1 MFDLDLCS
9 RWGLT
14 FRVGGR
20 GSRAAPPLRLYLWLL
35 VVTGVRRG
43 ELCGLQIR
51 DIDLDRGL
59 VHVAF
64 NYVVRSGRA
73 TPGTIW
79 RDFLDATG
87 TLHIDDTSVTCAL
100 NLRSHHPPSST
111 PGSPNSKPR
120 SPGRADAASGSGS
133 RPADHMPPKTSTQ
146 I

>member
-1 MFDLDLCS
+1 MFTL
-9 RWGLT
+9 GLT

-20 GSRAAPPLRLYLWLL
+20 GSRAAPPLRLYLWLV

-73 TPGTIW
+73 TPPGTIW

-87 TLHIDDTSVTCAL
+87 TLYIDDTSVTCAL
-100 NLRSHHPPSST
+100 NLRSHHPALIDAGFTELET
-111 PGSPNSKPR
+111 PIPWWGGRSLRFRFPPR
-120 SPGRADAASGSGS
+120 
-133 RPADHMPPKTSTQ
+133 
-146 I
+146 